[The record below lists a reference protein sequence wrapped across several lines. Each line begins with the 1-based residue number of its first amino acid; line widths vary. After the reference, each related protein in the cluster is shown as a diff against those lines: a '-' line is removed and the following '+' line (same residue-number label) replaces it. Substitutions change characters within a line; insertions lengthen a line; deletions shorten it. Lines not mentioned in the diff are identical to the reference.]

1 MHMKLSHWVAL
12 TVLMGTVLGVAAPS
26 LAQQQQERPRAE
38 RPAAPARNNGAPP
51 RAANVDTRFN
61 HNRAYPARGFAVDH
75 VPEGSVTATFRGG
88 SYYYQGGV
96 WYQPMGGRFFV
107 VAPPIG
113 IVVPILPP
121 FYTTVWFGGAPYYY
135 ANDTYYVWSADQQGY
150 VVSDAPQDPDSATT
164 QPPGAEDLFI
174 YPKNGQSDQQQAT
187 DRYECHAWAR
197 EQTGFDPTQPL
208 GGVDQGQVD
217 ASRAQ
222 YQRAEGACLE
232 GRGYT
237 VR

>member
-1 MHMKLSHWVAL
+1 MKLSHWVAL

-75 VPEGSVTATFRGG
+75 VPEGSVTATVRGG

>member
-1 MHMKLSHWVAL
+1 MHMKMSYRISL
-12 TVLMGTVLGVAAPS
+12 TVALGVALGFALPGY
-26 LAQQQQERPRAE
+26 AQQQERPRSEHA
-38 RPAAPARNNGAPP
+38 PAARSNVAP
-51 RAANVDTRFN
+51 RTGNVDTRYN

-75 VPEGSVTATFRGG
+75 VPEGAVSASFHGG
-88 SYYYQGGV
+88 SYYYHGGV
-96 WYQPMGGRFFV
+96 WYRPEGGRFFV

-135 ANDTYYVWSADQQGY
+135 ANETYYLWSADQQGY
-150 VVSDAPQDPDSATT
+150 VVTDAPQNPDTAST
-164 QPPGAEDLFI
+164 QPPGNDDLFV
-174 YPKNGQSDQQQAT
+174 YPKNGQTDQQQAT
-187 DRYECHAWAR
+187 DRYECHSWAR
-197 EQTGFDPTQPL
+197 QQTGYDPTQPL

-217 ASRAQ
+217 AARAQ
-222 YQRAEGACLE
+222 YQRAEQACLE

>member
-1 MHMKLSHWVAL
+1 MKTAHWVSL
-12 TVLMGTVLGVAAPS
+12 TAVLGAALGLAAPAF
-26 LAQQQQERPRAE
+26 AQQQQQDRPRAE
-38 RPAAPARNNGAPP
+38 HAAPPARNNVAPARP
-51 RAANVDTRFN
+51 PASVDTRFN
-61 HNRAYPARGFAVDH
+61 HNRAYPPRGFGVDH
-75 VPEGSVTATFRGG
+75 VPEGAVTANFRGS
-88 SYYYQGGV
+88 SYYYHGGV
-96 WYQPMGGRFFV
+96 WYQPSGDRFFV

-150 VVSDAPQDPDSATT
+150 VVSDAPQDPESAST
-164 QPPGAEDLFI
+164 QPPGSDDLFV

-187 DRYECHAWAR
+187 DRYECHSWAR
-197 EQTGFDPTQPL
+197 QQTGYDPTQPL
-208 GGVDQGQVD
+208 GGVDQAQAD
-217 ASRAQ
+217 AARAQ
-222 YQRAEGACLE
+222 YERAEGACLE

>member
-1 MHMKLSHWVAL
+1 MKLSHWVAL

>member
-1 MHMKLSHWVAL
+1 MKMSHWFSLTLAL
-12 TVLMGTVLGVAAPS
+12 TLSLGLATPS
-26 LAQQQQERPRAE
+26 DAQQQQERPRAE
-38 RPAAPARNNGAPP
+38 HAPTPRNNVAPHS
-51 RAANVDTRFN
+51 ANIDTRFN
-61 HNRAYPARGFAVDH
+61 HNRAYPTRGFAVDH

-96 WYQPMGGRFFV
+96 WYQPNGGRFFV

-135 ANDTYYVWSADQQGY
+135 ANDTYYAWSADQQGY
-150 VVSDAPQDPDSATT
+150 VVSDPPQDPNSAST
-164 QPPGAEDLFI
+164 QAPGSDDLFV
-174 YPKNGQSDQQQAT
+174 YPKNGQTDQQQAT
-187 DRYECHAWAR
+187 DRYECHSWAR

-217 ASRAQ
+217 AARAQ

>member
-1 MHMKLSHWVAL
+1 MKLSHWVAL
-12 TVLMGTVLGVAAPS
+12 SLALGVSLGFAAPS
-26 LAQQQQERPRAE
+26 YAQQQERPHSERA
-38 RPAAPARNNGAPP
+38 PPARNTVAP
-51 RAANVDTRFN
+51 RAAGVDTRFN
-61 HNRAYPARGFAVDH
+61 HNRTYPARGFAVDH
-75 VPEGSVTATFRGG
+75 VPEGALTANFRGG
-88 SYYYQGGV
+88 SYYYHGGV
-96 WYQPMGGRFFV
+96 WYQPHGDHFFV

-150 VVSDAPQDPDSATT
+150 VVSDPPQDPDSAST
-164 QPPGAEDLFI
+164 QPPGSDDLFV
-174 YPKNGQSDQQQAT
+174 YPKNGQNEQQQAT
-187 DRYECHAWAR
+187 DRYECHSWAR

-208 GGVDQGQVD
+208 GGVDQDQVD
-217 ASRAQ
+217 AGRAQ

>member
-1 MHMKLSHWVAL
+1 MKKSHWVAL
-12 TVLMGTVLGVAAPS
+12 TLALGVSLGLAVPS
-26 LAQQQQERPRAE
+26 YAQQQERPHAE
-38 RPAAPARNNGAPP
+38 RAPPARNTVAP

-61 HNRAYPARGFAVDH
+61 HNRTYPTRGFAVDH
-75 VPEGSVTATFRGG
+75 VPEGAVTANFRGG
-88 SYYYQGGV
+88 SYYYHGGV
-96 WYQPMGGRFFV
+96 WYQPNGDHFFV

-150 VVSDAPQDPDSATT
+150 VVSDAPQDPDSAST
-164 QPPGAEDLFI
+164 QPPGSDDLFV
-174 YPKNGQSDQQQAT
+174 YPKNGQNEQQQAT
-187 DRYECHAWAR
+187 DRYECHSWAR

-217 ASRAQ
+217 AGRAQ